1 MSAVE
6 LTRLSMAFGAIT
18 DLWLIVILSRSS
30 SDYHYMPV
38 ASMPLWQALLC
49 SAVTAVGLF
58 SFAAALNDVLDAKH
72 DRIFS
77 PGRPIAAGRIG
88 SAQAFLVAL
97 ASLLLALAGVVSFGP
112 DAILIAL
119 MIAGASLF
127 YNGTAKYI
135 PGVGLLTVG
144 LLHAGNMLIPNDQF
158 TFTLPAWLA
167 LTHGTAVATMMH
179 VVQSKRPALS
189 TRAMWLLAAG
199 WLICSVLIIGFGLSK
214 SSSSFWPEST
224 PIYGPF
230 IPLLAIIAF
239 IAVVH
244 RKVKRATTAAIAAE
258 KIARYGALWQSI
270 YAAAWL
276 FSWGENW
283 WALIA
288 LVVAGVGFGAM
299 TLLKELGGSVAQ
311 PIAYRG

>member
-1 MSAVE
+1 
-6 LTRLSMAFGAIT
+6 MAFGAIT
-18 DLWLIVILSRSS
+18 DLWLIVILSRTHG
-30 SDYHYMPV
+30 DYHYMPV

-58 SFAAALNDVLDAKH
+58 SFAAALNDILDAKH

-77 PGRPIAAGRIG
+77 PGRPVAAGDIG

-97 ASLLLALAGVVSFGP
+97 ASLLLALAGVLSFGS
-112 DAILIAL
+112 DALLIAL
-119 MIAGASLF
+119 MVAAGSLF
-127 YNGTAKYI
+127 YNGTAKHI
-135 PGVGLLTVG
+135 PAVGLLTVG
-144 LLHAGNMLIPNDQF
+144 ILHAGHMLIPNEQF

-167 LTHGTAVATMMH
+167 MTHGTAVATMMH

-189 TRAMWLLAAG
+189 SRAIWALASGWLL
-199 WLICSVLIIGFGLSK
+199 CSALIIGFGLSK
-214 SSSSFWPEST
+214 STGSFWPEST
-224 PIYGPF
+224 PLYGPF
-230 IPLLAIIAF
+230 IPLVAILAF
-239 IAVVH
+239 VAVVH
-244 RKVKRATTAAIAAE
+244 RKVKRATTAGIAAE
-258 KIARYGALWQSI
+258 KIARYGALWQSL

-288 LVVAGVGFGAM
+288 LLLAGVGFGAM

-311 PIAYRG
+311 PVAYRG

>member
-1 MSAVE
+1 
-6 LTRLSMAFGAIT
+6 MAFGAIT

-49 SAVTAVGLF
+49 SAITAVGLF

-189 TRAMWLLAAG
+189 TRAMLLLAAG
-199 WLICSVLIIGFGLSK
+199 WLSCSVLIIGFGLSK
-214 SSSSFWPEST
+214 STSSFWPEST
-224 PIYGPF
+224 PIYGPVV
-230 IPLLAIIAF
+230 PLLAIVAF
-239 IAVVH
+239 IGVVH

-283 WALIA
+283 WAVIA
-288 LVVAGVGFGAM
+288 LVVAGIGFGAM